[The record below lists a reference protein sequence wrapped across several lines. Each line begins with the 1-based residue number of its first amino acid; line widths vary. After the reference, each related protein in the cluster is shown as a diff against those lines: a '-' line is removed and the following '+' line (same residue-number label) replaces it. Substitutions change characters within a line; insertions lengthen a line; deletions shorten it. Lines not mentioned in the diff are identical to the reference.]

1 MIHLV
6 NTALR
11 NEQTALT
18 KTRII
23 DAVFELLAEGHP
35 AAISIPEVSRRS
47 GVSIATIY
55 RHFPR
60 KEALLDA
67 TAFAGVLPREEVLRR
82 DPDPD
87 NLGPYLESTWT
98 DMAGIE
104 PMIRA
109 QFSTRLGQDV
119 RKRRTRNRD
128 AVTMEV
134 LARKGFDPDRDETHR
149 LARLAGMLSSSAVYL
164 DQLDVPRR
172 QAIGDL
178 AWAVKTLAD
187 ATRQAID
194 TSPPPRSRKTKTKRN
209 AINAIDKENKR

>member
-1 MIHLV
+1 V

-11 NEQTALT
+11 TEQTALT
-18 KTRII
+18 RTRII
-23 DAVFELLAEGHP
+23 DAVFELLTEGHP

-55 RHFPR
+55 RHFPS

-67 TAFAGVLPREEVLRR
+67 TAFEGVLPREELLRR

-87 NLGPYLESTWT
+87 NFGPFLESTWS
-98 DMAGIE
+98 DIAGIE

-109 QFSTRLGQDV
+109 QFSTRLGHDV
-119 RKRRTRNRD
+119 RTRRTRNRD
-128 AVTMEV
+128 AVGMEV
-134 LARKGFDPDRDETHR
+134 LARKGFDPDREETRR

>member
-11 NEQTALT
+11 TEQTALT
-18 KTRII
+18 RTRII

-55 RHFPR
+55 RHFPS
-60 KEALLDA
+60 KEALLEA

-87 NLGPYLESTWT
+87 NFGPYLESTWT
-98 DMAGIE
+98 YMAGIE

-109 QFSTRLGQDV
+109 QFATRLGQDV

-128 AVTMEV
+128 AVSMEV
-134 LARKGFDPDRDETHR
+134 LARKGFDPDRDETRR

-164 DQLDVPRR
+164 DQLDLPRR

-178 AWAVKTLAD
+178 AWAVRTLAD
-187 ATRQAID
+187 ATRHAID
-194 TSPPPRSRKTKTKRN
+194 TSPPPRSQKTKAKPNPMN
-209 AINAIDKENKR
+209 ATDKENKQ

>member
-11 NEQTALT
+11 TEQTALT
-18 KTRII
+18 RTRII
-23 DAVFELLAEGHP
+23 DAVFELLTEGHP

-55 RHFPR
+55 RHFPS

-67 TAFAGVLPREEVLRR
+67 TAFAGVLPREELLRR
-82 DPDPD
+82 GPDAGT
-87 NLGPYLESTWT
+87 LGPFLESTWS
-98 DMAGIE
+98 DIAGIE

-128 AVTMEV
+128 AVAVEV
-134 LARKGFDPDRDETHR
+134 LARKGFDPDREETRR
-149 LARLAGMLSSSAVYL
+149 LARVASMLSSSAVYL
-164 DQLDVPRR
+164 DQLDLPRR

-178 AWAVKTLAD
+178 AWAVKSLTD
-187 ATRQAID
+187 ATRHAID
-194 TSPPPRSRKTKTKRN
+194 TNPPPVPRKGKRKATN
-209 AINAIDKENKR
+209 TIERENQR

>member
-11 NEQTALT
+11 TEQTALT

-55 RHFPR
+55 RHFPS

-67 TAFAGVLPREEVLRR
+67 TAFAGVLPREELLRR

-87 NLGPYLESTWT
+87 NFGPFLESTWS
-98 DMAGIE
+98 DIAGIE

-109 QFSTRLGQDV
+109 QFSPRLGHDV
-119 RKRRTRNRD
+119 RTRRTRNRD
-128 AVTMEV
+128 AVGMEV
-134 LARKGFDPDRDETHR
+134 LARKGFDPDREETRR
-149 LARLAGMLSSSAVYL
+149 LARLAGMLSSSAVYP

-194 TSPPPRSRKTKTKRN
+194 GSPPPAHARTKHKATN
-209 AINAIDKENKR
+209 ASNKEKQR

>member
-11 NEQTALT
+11 TEQTALT
-18 KTRII
+18 RTRII
-23 DAVFELLAEGHP
+23 DAVFELLTEGHP

-55 RHFPR
+55 RHFPS

-67 TAFAGVLPREEVLRR
+67 TAFEGVLPREELLRR

-87 NLGPYLESTWT
+87 NFGPFLESTWS
-98 DMAGIE
+98 DIAGIE

-109 QFSTRLGQDV
+109 QFSTRLGQAV

-128 AVTMEV
+128 AVSMEV
-134 LARKGFDPDRDETHR
+134 LARKGFDPHRDETRR

-187 ATRQAID
+187 ATRHAID
-194 TSPPPRSRKTKTKRN
+194 TSPPPRSRKTKPKRN
-209 AINAIDKENKR
+209 ATNPIDKEKKR